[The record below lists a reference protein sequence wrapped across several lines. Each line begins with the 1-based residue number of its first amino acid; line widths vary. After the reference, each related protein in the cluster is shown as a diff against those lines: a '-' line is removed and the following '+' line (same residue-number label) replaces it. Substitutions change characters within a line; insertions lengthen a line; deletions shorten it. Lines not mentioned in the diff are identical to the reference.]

1 MYKAKEDVMHRVQEH
16 YKIAQNM
23 GYEIVGVFLQGS
35 WNYGDGMS
43 DEESDVDTK
52 CLVLPK
58 FEDFCL
64 NKKPVSTTFVC
75 ENDEHIDIKD
85 LRLYVEC
92 FRKQNV
98 NFVEILFT
106 DYRIINPK
114 YQDVFQKLIDSRE
127 EIGRYNPYAA
137 LNCMA
142 GMAYE
147 KLKALEHPYPSII
160 DKIEKYGFDGKQLS
174 HILRLQIFMQR
185 WLAGESYEDCLIV
198 PAGEVERIRRFKR
211 NQNIALEEARRLAEA
226 NSNLM
231 KEMKDLYMSRTEN
244 VIDRDV
250 DQLFKEVVVECMK
263 INFIDELIRGK
274 DEYEKNNNDVR
285 DECSDL

>member
-1 MYKAKEDVMHRVQEH
+1 
-16 YKIAQNM
+16 
-23 GYEIVGVFLQGS
+23 
-35 WNYGDGMS
+35 
-43 DEESDVDTK
+43 
-52 CLVLPK
+52 
-58 FEDFCL
+58 
-64 NKKPVSTTFVC
+64 
-75 ENDEHIDIKD
+75 
-85 LRLYVEC
+85 
-92 FRKQNV
+92 
-98 NFVEILFT
+98 
-106 DYRIINPK
+106 
-114 YQDVFQKLIDSRE
+114 
-127 EIGRYNPYAA
+127 
-137 LNCMA
+137 MA

-185 WLAGESYEDCLIV
+185 WLTGEPYEDCLIV

-211 NQNIALEEARRLAEA
+211 NQNISLEEARRLAEV
-226 NSNLM
+226 NSDLM

-244 VIDRDV
+244 VINRDV
-250 DQLFKEVVVECMK
+250 DRLFKEVIVECMK